1 MARYYE
7 GDTLIEFVKNN
18 TPHINGETTL
28 ACVERAIHKAP
39 TADVVSKSEV
49 DRLEQAYNAR
59 LAKDIETNADFIKH
73 AKAEVAR
80 EIFEEIEKHILE
92 NCCVTDDDV
101 DGIWKHIAE
110 LKKKYTEER

>member
-80 EIFEEIEKHILE
+80 GIFEEIYEDCFDQFGYINYESL
-92 NCCVTDDDV
+92 
-101 DGIWKHIAE
+101 AE